1 MTAAGN
7 TPPNAPEA
15 PTSNYDNAT
24 PTPCAASAAA
34 WASLR
39 QQEAAGTRG
48 LGADLLLLVGI
59 AVEVARPDGETL
71 AVQVEVLW
79 HAVGGVFWPM
89 VRMMLRKRAA
99 VA

>member
-1 MTAAGN
+1 MNWRFARVLVVVRMVVLVGG
-7 TPPNAPEA
+7 PVCVGP
-15 PTSNYDNAT
+15 
-24 PTPCAASAAA
+24 
-34 WASLR
+34 LR
-39 QQEAAGTRG
+39 R
-48 LGADLLLLVGI
+48 LGWTDLLLLVGI